1 MKKTAFI
8 IVSVIMAVTVAVNVT
23 FFAIDNF
30 SNSMDDLPKGKF
42 LFSTMST
49 DPQQSYTVQLYR
61 VSDEDGPGDA
71 IRAVRINNSTGE
83 QKNFYWVVGE
93 TNATVTWDSEFVI
106 IINDRKIDIRTQ
118 VYDWRY
124 PRVVEK

>member
-8 IVSVIMAVTVAVNVT
+8 VVSVLMAITTIVNVV

-30 SNSMDDLPKGKF
+30 SNSLEGLPEGKF

-49 DPQQSYTVQLYR
+49 DPEQSYTVQIYR
-61 VSDEDGPGDA
+61 ISDKDGPGDA
-71 IRAVRINNSTGE
+71 IRGVRVNNRNGE
-83 QKNFYWVVGE
+83 KRNFYWVVGE
-93 TNATVTWDSEFVI
+93 TNATVTWDSEFVVV
-106 IINDRKIDIRTQ
+106 INDRKIDVRTQ

-124 PRVVEK
+124 PKVVEK